1 MGRKAGLVRH
11 GFLKQLFPPAY
22 RTFVLTRQRS
32 RAEPRRHDLLRVG
45 ILLVFGL
52 VCGIDHVARAE
63 PRGFEKACTGFAQD
77 PMLGTLWAEL
87 PETTQPISALMVSTP
102 RLALHGKAL
111 ATRAAQPNRSTA
123 ASLESIFGMSPHESR
138 EIIEI
143 PFHQE
148 SRAVALSPQVIATV
162 AHALTPDSV
171 EVQSKNQGTTKTV
184 PLRVIR
190 MTVDVYSDAEARG
203 VAADIAHRNEPYDLA
218 LVHAPPQAALQPL
231 PYPAVLSYGTGDPA
245 NPTGGLRAGDCV
257 AAIVPVRNAENHD
270 TGRHRLAVGKVLAR
284 VPVAMNS
291 MTQTKLNVNMFTT
304 DVDVQPGDSGSP
316 VLALRAGKPVLVGM
330 VAATMYPMATFTY
343 VTRIDPLIAFAR
355 ALQQTYDHSW
365 TQKRQSQNHLDRKTG
380 S

>member
-1 MGRKAGLVRH
+1 MRH
-11 GFLKQLFPPAY
+11 GLLKQSFFPAY
-22 RTFVLTRQRS
+22 RAFASTRQGI
-32 RAEPRRHDLLRVG
+32 RAETRRHDLLRVG

-52 VCGIDHVARAE
+52 VCWFNPVACAE
-63 PRGFEKACTGFAQD
+63 SRGFEKACTGFTQD
-77 PMLGTLWAEL
+77 PMLGTLWSEF
-87 PETTQPISALMVSTP
+87 PNTTQPIAALTVSTP

-111 ATRAAQPNRSTA
+111 ATRAPQPDHSTVS
-123 ASLESIFGMSPHESR
+123 SLESIFGVSPHEPR
-138 EIIEI
+138 EIVEI
-143 PFHQE
+143 TFHQE
-148 SRAVALSPQVIATV
+148 SRAVALSPQVVATV

-171 EVQSKNQGTTKTV
+171 EVKSEKQGVKTTV
-184 PLRVIR
+184 PLRVTR
-190 MTVDVYSDAEARG
+190 MTVEVYSDVEARG

-257 AAIVPVRNAENHD
+257 AAIVPVRNAESRD

-284 VPVAMNS
+284 VPVAVNS

-330 VAATMYPMATFTY
+330 IAATMYPMATFTY

-355 ALQQTYDHSW
+355 ALQQTYDRSQP
-365 TQKRQSQNHLDRKTG
+365 QKRQSKNRLDRQVESYRKAG

>member
-1 MGRKAGLVRH
+1 MRH
-11 GFLKQLFPPAY
+11 GFLKQAFSPAD
-22 RTFVLTRQRS
+22 RTFASARQRI
-32 RAEPRRHDLLRVG
+32 RAETGQYDLLRIG

-63 PRGFEKACTGFAQD
+63 PHGFEKACTGFAQD
-77 PMLGTLWAEL
+77 PMLGTLWSEL
-87 PETTQPISALMVSTP
+87 SETTPISALTVSTP

-111 ATRAAQPNRSTA
+111 ATRAAQPDRSTVS
-123 ASLESIFGMSPHESR
+123 SLETIFGVSPHEPR
-138 EIIEI
+138 EIVEI
-143 PFHQE
+143 TFHQE
-148 SRAVALSPQVIATV
+148 SRAVALSPQVVATV

-171 EVQSKNQGTTKTV
+171 EVQSKKQGATKTV

-190 MTVDVYSDAEARG
+190 MTVEVYSDAEARG

-245 NPTGGLRAGDCV
+245 KPTGGLRAGDCV
-257 AAIVPVRNAENHD
+257 AAIVPVRNAESHD
-270 TGRHRLAVGKVLAR
+270 TGRYRLAVGKVLAR

-330 VAATMYPMATFTY
+330 VSATMYPMATFTY

-355 ALQQTYDHSW
+355 ALQQTYDRSQ
-365 TQKRQSQNHLDRKTG
+365 TQKHQSKNRLDRKAG

>member
-1 MGRKAGLVRH
+1 
-11 GFLKQLFPPAY
+11 LKQLFPPAH
-22 RTFVLTRQRS
+22 RTCASTRQWS
-32 RAEPRRHDLLRVG
+32 RDETRRDDILRVG

-52 VCGIDHVARAE
+52 TCGIDHVARAD
-63 PRGFEKACTGFAQD
+63 PHGFEKACTGFAQD
-77 PMLGTLWAEL
+77 PMLGTLGAEL
-87 PETTQPISALMVSTP
+87 SETTQPISALTVSAP

-123 ASLESIFGMSPHESR
+123 ASLESIFGVAPHESR

-148 SRAVALSPQVIATV
+148 SRAVALSPQVVATV

-171 EVQSKNQGTTKTV
+171 EVQSKNQGATKTV
-184 PLRVIR
+184 PLRVTQ
-190 MTVDVYSDAEARG
+190 MTVEVYGDAEARG

-245 NPTGGLRAGDCV
+245 KPTGGLRAGDCV
-257 AAIVPVRNAENHD
+257 AAIVPVRNAESND
-270 TGRHRLAVGKVLAR
+270 TGRYRLAVGKVLAR

-355 ALQQTYDHSW
+355 ALQQTYDHAGAP
-365 TQKRQSQNHLDRKTG
+365 KRQSQNRLDRKAG
-380 S
+380 P

>member
-1 MGRKAGLVRH
+1 MRAGTGR
-11 GFLKQLFPPAY
+11 PN
-22 RTFVLTRQRS
+22 
-32 RAEPRRHDLLRVG
+32 LLRVG

-52 VCGIDHVARAE
+52 VCGIDHVAWAE

-77 PMLGTLWAEL
+77 PMLGTLWSEF
-87 PETTQPISALMVSTP
+87 PGTTQPIAALTVSTP
-102 RLALHGKAL
+102 RLALYGKAL
-111 ATRAAQPNRSTA
+111 ATRAAQAEHAAA
-123 ASLESIFGMSPHESR
+123 ASLESIFGVSPHETR
-138 EIIEI
+138 EIVEI
-143 PFHQE
+143 TFHQE
-148 SRAVALSPQVIATV
+148 SRAVALSPQVVATV

-171 EVQSKNQGTTKTV
+171 EVQSKQQGAKKTV
-184 PLRVIR
+184 PLRVIW
-190 MTVDVYSDAEARG
+190 MTVEVYGDAEARG

-245 NPTGGLRAGDCV
+245 NPIGGLHAGDCV
-257 AAIVPVRNAENHD
+257 AAIVPIRNAESHD

-330 VAATMYPMATFTY
+330 IAATMYPTATFTY

-355 ALQQTYDHSW
+355 ALQQTYEHSG
-365 TQKRQSQNHLDRKTG
+365 TQKHQSKNRLDRKAG